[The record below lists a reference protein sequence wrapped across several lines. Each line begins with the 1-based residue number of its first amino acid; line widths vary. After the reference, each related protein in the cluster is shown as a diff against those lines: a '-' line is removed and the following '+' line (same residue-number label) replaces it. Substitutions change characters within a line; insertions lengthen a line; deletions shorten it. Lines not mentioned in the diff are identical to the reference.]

1 MILKRSGW
9 ASGRRW
15 YLTKVGEGVSSADIW
30 GSGWQEEGTVN
41 AKVLP

>member
-1 MILKRSGW
+1 MGLREKMV
-9 ASGRRW
+9 
-15 YLTKVGEGVSSADIW
+15 LTKVGEGVSSADIW